1 LDQALVLC
9 RLLHFTAAFLLF
21 GASAFLWAI
30 APPEAVGRLAK
41 RLWPVMGLSLF
52 VIACTAIGW
61 LLLAAGEMGEGWGD
75 TLNVSVVQNVLLG
88 TAFGRV
94 WQFRLGFIFLLIAV
108 AALSRRQPWRNMALA
123 GALVLGSLGFVGHAA
138 MEADMTALPHELN
151 HAVHLLSAGFWL
163 GGLVP
168 LLLLLLQGSYS
179 RNLDSSAWTAL
190 SRFSGAGHFAVALV
204 LATGAI
210 NTWLIIGGWPVNLD
224 STYQLLLCTKIM
236 LVLTMVGLA
245 IINRYA
251 FVPLIGN
258 GRWPLKLLCW
268 NTIGEISL
276 GFAVIGLVSYFAMVE
291 PS

>member
-1 LDQALVLC
+1 LDQALCLC

-30 APPEAVGRLAK
+30 APPDAVARLAK
-41 RLWPVMGLSLF
+41 RLWPVISLSLF
-52 VIACTAIGW
+52 VIAGTAIGW

-75 TLNVSVVQNVLLG
+75 ILNVGVVKDVLLG

-94 WQFRLGFIFLLIAV
+94 WQLRLGFVFLLIAV
-108 AALSRRQPWRNMALA
+108 AALSRRQLWRNMALA

-138 MEADMTALPHELN
+138 METDKTALPHELN
-151 HAVHLLSAGFWL
+151 HAAHLLSAGFWI

-179 RNLDSSAWTAL
+179 RSVDASIWTAL

-210 NTWLIIGGWPVNLD
+210 NTWLIVGGWPVSPD
-224 STYQLLLCTKIM
+224 STYQLLLRTKIM

-245 IINRYA
+245 VINRYV
-251 FVPLIGN
+251 FVPLIKS

-268 NTIGEISL
+268 STIGEISL
-276 GFAVIGLVSYFAMVE
+276 GFSVICLVSYFAMVE